1 MSSDPKKSSMKR
13 YNWNRRLAP
22 LSPKSCWKAWI
33 LRKTFLYPISQEW
46 MIEIRRRCEEIDK
59 GSTSL
64 LDNENVIAELRGKY
78 A

>member
-1 MSSDPKKSSMKR
+1 MSSDPKKI
-13 YNWNRRLAP
+13 LDEA
-22 LSPKSCWKAWI
+22 LQLEPKTRAFVAEVLLESLDFEEDFA
-33 LRKTFLYPISQEW
+33 ISQKW
-46 MIEIRRRCEEIDK
+46 MMEIRRRCEEIDK